1 MIQKAFEI
9 CLAVMLAEIVLA
21 FIMTFTILL
30 IYSTSRIIGNIMG
43 KLWNEKKEFK
53 KRYYTYGIE

>member
-21 FIMTFTILL
+21 IIMTFTILL
-30 IYSTSRIIGNIMG
+30 IYTTSRLLGNIMG

-53 KRYYTYGIE
+53 KR